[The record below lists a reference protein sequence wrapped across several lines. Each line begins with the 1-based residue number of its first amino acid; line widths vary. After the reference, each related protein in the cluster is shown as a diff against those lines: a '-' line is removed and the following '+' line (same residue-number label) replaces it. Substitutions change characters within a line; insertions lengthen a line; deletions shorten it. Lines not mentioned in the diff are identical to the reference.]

1 MEASH
6 LLSCILFVPA
16 LPTSW
21 LFLVCLLD
29 HLQSCLFLVWVAHMI
44 SCGGLAYMI
53 KQQTDDKGG
62 KRGCQKSGEQ
72 VVSGFQKF
80 LNHHPLDN

>member
-29 HLQSCLFLVWVAHMI
+29 HLKSCLFLVWVAHMI

-62 KRGCQKSGEQ
+62 KRG
-72 VVSGFQKF
+72 VSEVWGANGLRFSEI
-80 LNHHPLDN
+80 PEPPPTR